1 MRCRLGLKRNDRG
14 ATAIEYGLIAGLI
27 GLGLVAALTSTR
39 GSLNKDLGCIA
50 TGVAGG
56 TPTCGAPPTPT
67 TILGYA
73 EQMAPAGRTVTG
85 GTMAPGNS
93 YYSWFGYSSPNA
105 TTVLLNVTADYRNN
119 YTFTATPVASGVF
132 QVVSYGG
139 APIAAQPGNIT
150 YAMMTPLGWALIDT
164 KPTP

>member
-1 MRCRLGLKRNDRG
+1 MRRLLGLKRNDRG

-50 TGVAGG
+50 TGVAGE
-56 TPTCGAPPTPT
+56 TPTCGAPPAPT

-73 EQMAPAGRTVTG
+73 AQMIPAGRTITG
-85 GTMAPGNS
+85 GTKTPGGT
-93 YYSWFGYSSPNA
+93 YFEWFGYSTN
-105 TTVLLNVTADYRNN
+105 VLNVTDHRNN
-119 YTFTATPVASGVF
+119 YVFSTTTVSPGVL

-139 APIAAQPGNIT
+139 APVASQPGNIT
-150 YAMMTPLGWALIDT
+150 YGVMTPLGWALIDT
-164 KPTP
+164 APSP